1 MAALIERLEVSHRKL
16 RQLLL
21 MSQEC
26 LLLSED
32 DKALLLIT
40 AFSTYLKTHLA
51 FEDDDLLPLMVGQTA
66 KALRW
71 QPLVYQKEHE
81 KIVQLLHINFRLL
94 QSYLRLQG
102 REKRLAL
109 LELLAK
115 QNQFEHVLE
124 HHEQREESDLFLLLK
139 QQPKA
144 LLSQLLERWQG
155 IEQACLQPY
164 QESIK
169 AIMHELEQN

>member
-1 MAALIERLEVSHRKL
+1 MTILIEQLERSHKKL

-26 LLLSED
+26 LLLSKD
-32 DKALLLIT
+32 DKAELLIM
-40 AFSTYLKTHLA
+40 AFSAYLQAHLE
-51 FEDDDLLPLMVGQTA
+51 FEDCHMFPLFVSERA
-66 KALRW
+66 KTLRW

-81 KIVQLLHINFRLL
+81 KIVQLLELNLALFN
-94 QSYLRLQG
+94 SYLGFEG

-124 HHEQREESDLFLLLK
+124 HHEQREESDMFLQLK
-139 QQPKA
+139 H
-144 LLSQLLERWQG
+144 LSEKELEGLAEHWQA
-155 IEQACLQPY
+155 IEKGCLKPY
-164 QESIK
+164 QQSIQ
-169 AIMHELEQN
+169 AIAQELAA